1 MHISQLT
8 TLFSILLTFNSLA
21 QKNKSIPYES
31 TEQYPV
37 PATSTNQLFYI
48 QRSSNINLIMYD
60 AKIGID
66 KKLDPENPV
75 HTYWILYTQGGE
87 KQELTGIQRSLAYGL
102 HTRPATG
109 ESGTYDR
116 YFFAYRRRKFV
127 VTINT
132 KGEPIA
138 LFPIN
143 GKMQILKKVFVKVD
157 ESGMMPS
164 VISVEL

>member
-21 QKNKSIPYES
+21 QKNKSIPSES

-48 QRSSNINLIMYD
+48 QRSSNINSIIYD
-60 AKIGID
+60 ANMGND
-66 KKLDPENPV
+66 KKLDIKIPF
-75 HTYWILYTQGGE
+75 ILIGFFTHKGKKNRNLQVFNAHWLMGF
-87 KQELTGIQRSLAYGL
+87 
-102 HTRPATG
+102 TRPAIG
-109 ESGTYDR
+109 ESETYDG
-116 YFFAYRRRKFV
+116 YLFAYRRRKFV
-127 VTINT
+127 VKINT

-143 GKMQILKKVFVKVD
+143 GKMQILKK
-157 ESGMMPS
+157 S
-164 VISVEL
+164 L